1 MHKPITKVSRVS
13 EYYLSVRTH
22 KLATLK
28 ERKIAYFIWRQ
39 KFDLTISLN
48 SENYP
53 KNRDG
58 KNQSQ
63 VSPKELFIYAS
74 WTLLLLVGRKS
85 LPSPVMPEL
94 IDRQ

>member
-48 SENYP
+48 SGNYP
-53 KNRDG
+53 KIVMEKISHRFLQ
-58 KNQSQ
+58 KNYS
-63 VSPKELFIYAS
+63 SM
-74 WTLLLLVGRKS
+74 
-85 LPSPVMPEL
+85 LPEPWYY
-94 IDRQ
+94 